1 MKTKT
6 ILLTLGGATIFA
18 ATVFSDAQ
26 YKAVGDD
33 GIAAS
38 PKMRQILN
46 ERLAV
51 ACFCPEMSSSTDASY
66 KAVGDDGIAASPK
79 LRAML
84 NERQAAVGGVGTGME
99 TSTGVG
105 YKVIGDDGVAA
116 SPKMRQILNQ
126 QKPTVETAPA
136 FDSDLDEPPTD

>member
-6 ILLTLGGATIFA
+6 ILLTLGGATLFA

-26 YKAVGDD
+26 YKGVADD

-38 PKMRQILN
+38 PRMRQMLN
-46 ERLAV
+46 ERQAV
-51 ACFCPEMSSSTDASY
+51 ACFCPEMSASTDASY

-84 NERQAAVGGVGTGME
+84 NEQRQW
-99 TSTGVG
+99 
-105 YKVIGDDGVAA
+105 I
-116 SPKMRQILNQ
+116 I
-126 QKPTVETAPA
+126 TA
-136 FDSDLDEPPTD
+136 FE